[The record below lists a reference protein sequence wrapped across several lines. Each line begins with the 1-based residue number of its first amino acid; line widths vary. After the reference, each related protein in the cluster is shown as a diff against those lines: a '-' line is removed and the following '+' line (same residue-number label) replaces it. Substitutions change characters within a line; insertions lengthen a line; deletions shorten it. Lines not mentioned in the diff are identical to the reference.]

1 MLTPAIT
8 NGRFITFEGGEGVGK
23 TTQAALLA
31 DKLIELGLPVKVT
44 REPGGDI
51 VGENI
56 RGLLKSFSS
65 KMDPLS
71 EALLVFA
78 ARRDHFV
85 KLIKPMLE
93 KGTFV
98 ICDRFYDSSLVYQG
112 VLKNVPLEDIMSL
125 KRMVL
130 GGFEPDLTLIL
141 DMDVEASVGRLSTRN
156 LSLDAYDRMQ
166 KEEHEIIRDGFRK
179 IAEIFS
185 FRSVL
190 IDGSGSEAKI
200 ASRVMK
206 AVQSLLPLP
215 EPEGRLVGA

>member
-1 MLTPAIT
+1 
-8 NGRFITFEGGEGVGK
+8 V
-23 TTQAALLA
+23 ALLA
-31 DKLIELGLPVKVT
+31 DKLSKLGLPVKVT

-56 RGLLKSFSS
+56 RNLLKSFSS
-65 KMDPLS
+65 KMDPMS

-78 ARRDHFV
+78 ARRDHFI
-85 KLIKPMLE
+85 KLVKPMLE
-93 KGTFV
+93 KGVFV

-112 VLKNVPLEDIMSL
+112 ILKNVSLEDIMSL

-130 GGFEPDLTLIL
+130 GDFEPDLTIIL
-141 DMDVEASVGRLSTRN
+141 DMDVETSIGRLSTRN

-166 KEEHEIIRDGFRK
+166 KEEHEIIRNGFRK

-190 IDGSGSEAKI
+190 VDGSSSEAKVF
-200 ASRVMK
+200 SRIMK
-206 AVQSLLPLP
+206 AVQSLLLQ
-215 EPEGRLVGA
+215 ETEGRA